1 MKCQIC
7 RNETEQFLDLGQ
19 HPPCDFLTKDE
30 FSQEIF
36 YPLTVYLCP
45 NCNLVQLGQPVNQE
59 ALFLP
64 RVGYHHIAA
73 LSSSFLKHLDILAT
87 ETVERFSLTPD
98 DLVVEIGSND
108 GALLEAFQRKG
119 VRILGVDPTDVVQ
132 MADDK
137 KLATIRKFF
146 NEDIA
151 VEIADTYGKAQ
162 VVTALNTFAHVSSLY
177 SVARGISRLL
187 TDDGVFVSENHYVL
201 DLIKDLQYDFIY
213 HEHSRYYSLRSLVFL
228 FHRFNMDVFDIERIP
243 THSGSIRVF
252 ACKRGAY
259 TISDSVTALLREEEA
274 FGLHELNTYHEFAK
288 KVREHQKNFRD
299 MLQNIRAKGKTIAGL
314 TFPARAVTLLNSGGI
329 GPETI
334 CYITEMSHL
343 KIGKFSP
350 GTHIKVVDQKILFDE
365 DAPDYGLLL
374 SWHIRDELIPRF
386 KQKGFRGK
394 FIIPLPTPKIIS

>member
-7 RNETEQFLDLGQ
+7 QNETEQFLDLGQ

-36 YPLTVYLCP
+36 YPITVCLCP
-45 NCNLVQLGQPVNQE
+45 NCSLVQLGQPVNQE

-64 RVGYHHIAA
+64 QVGYHHIAA
-73 LSSSFLKHLDILAT
+73 LSSSFLKHLDVLAS
-87 ETVERFSLTPD
+87 ETVKRFGLMSD
-98 DLVVEIGSND
+98 DLMVEIGSND
-108 GALLEAFQRKG
+108 GALLEAFQKKG
-119 VRILGVDPTDVVQ
+119 VRILGVDPTDVIKI
-132 MADDK
+132 AIDK
-137 KLATIRKFF
+137 ALPTLSKFF
-146 NEDIA
+146 NEEVAAEI
-151 VEIADTYGKAQ
+151 VETVGKAK
-162 VVTALNTFAHVSSLY
+162 VITALNTFAHVSSLD
-177 SVARGISRLL
+177 SVVRGISRLL
-187 TDDGVFVSENHYVL
+187 TDDGVFISENHYVL
-201 DLIKDLQYDFIY
+201 DLIKELQYDFIY

-228 FHRFNMDVFDIERIP
+228 FDRFDMDVFDIERIP

-252 ACKRGAY
+252 ACQRGSY
-259 TISDSVTALLREEEA
+259 PVSNSVTALLKEEEA
-274 FGLHELNTYHEFAK
+274 FGLLDLNTYREFAR
-288 KVREHQKNFRD
+288 KVRNHQKNFRD
-299 MLQNIRAKGKTIAGL
+299 MLEDIRAKGKTIAGL

-350 GTHIKVVDQKILFDE
+350 GTHIKVVDQKILFGE

-374 SWHIRDELIPRF
+374 SWHIRDELIPRC

-394 FIIPLPTPKIIS
+394 FIIPLPTPHLLS